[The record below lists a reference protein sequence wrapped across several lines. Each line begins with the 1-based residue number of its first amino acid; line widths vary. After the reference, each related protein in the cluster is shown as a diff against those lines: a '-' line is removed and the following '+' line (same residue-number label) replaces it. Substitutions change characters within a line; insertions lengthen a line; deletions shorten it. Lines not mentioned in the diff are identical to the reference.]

1 MQATFA
7 STSLYCASS
16 RTLSGVK
23 KRRHYRGGFHR
34 AGMVTRSR
42 ELRTNQTQAES
53 CLWDKLRNRQLY
65 GFKFRRQH
73 QFGDYIADFYCHEAQ
88 LVIECDG
95 SIHQTNE
102 NWQHDQ
108 VRDTY
113 MVGQGL
119 RVERF
124 SNEEVLNNIGVVVDK
139 IAESLVDQKSPPFG
153 RG

>member
-1 MQATFA
+1 MLPQA
-7 STSLYCASS
+7 
-16 RTLSGVK
+16 
-23 KRRHYRGGFHR
+23 R
-34 AGMVTRSR
+34 A
-42 ELRTNQTQAES
+42 LRVNQTQAES
-53 CLWDKLRNRQLY
+53 YLWSMLRNRQMY

-108 VRDTY
+108 ARDAY

-119 RVERF
+119 RVLRF
-124 SNEEVLNNIGVVVDK
+124 TNEDVLNNTDEVMRK
-139 IAESLVDQKSPPFG
+139 ITELLV
-153 RG
+153 